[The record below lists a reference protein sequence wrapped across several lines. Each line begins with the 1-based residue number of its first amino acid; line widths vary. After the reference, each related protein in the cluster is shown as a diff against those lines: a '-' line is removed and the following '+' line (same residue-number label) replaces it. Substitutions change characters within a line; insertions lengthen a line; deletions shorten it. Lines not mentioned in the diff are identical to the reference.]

1 MEKKKFFI
9 VRAYE
14 WLDDKLQSPT
24 SERWDRFVDRVK
36 TVLGVLLVFGLPA
49 LFVVALVSGKL
60 SISIKASDLKMV
72 GAGVVMLFVVAVFQY
87 VCRSALLGLVLFF
100 AVCALIN
107 HW

>member
-1 MEKKKFFI
+1 MEKKCFI

-14 WLDDKLQSPT
+14 WLDDKLQEPT

-60 SISIKASDLKMV
+60 SIKASDLKMV
-72 GAGVVMLFVVAVFQY
+72 GAGIVMLFVVAVFQY

-100 AVCALIN
+100 AVCARIN

>member
-24 SERWDRFVDRVK
+24 PEWWDRFVDRVK

-49 LFVVALVSGKL
+49 LFVVALVSGE
-60 SISIKASDLKMV
+60 ISIKASDLKMV
-72 GAGVVMLFVVAVFQY
+72 GAGIVMLFVVAVFQY

>member
-14 WLDDKLQSPT
+14 WLDDWFNKPGKC
-24 SERWDRFVDRVK
+24 VDWAIYSVYS
-36 TVLGVLLVFGLPA
+36 VLGVGF
-49 LFVVALVSGKL
+49 VALVVYGFVTGR
-60 SISIKASDLKMV
+60 ASLPSFDDLWTGAKWCV
-72 GAGVVMLFVVAVFQY
+72 AGVAFLAVVSFFQY

>member
-1 MEKKKFFI
+1 MEKKCFI

-14 WLDDKLQSPT
+14 WLDDKLQEPT
-24 SERWDRFVDRVK
+24 PEWWDRFVDRVK

-60 SISIKASDLKMV
+60 SIKASDLKMV
-72 GAGVVMLFVVAVFQY
+72 GAGIVMLFVVAVFQY

>member
-1 MEKKKFFI
+1 MEKKCFI

-14 WLDDKLQSPT
+14 WLDDKLQEPT

-60 SISIKASDLKMV
+60 SIKASDLKMV
-72 GAGVVMLFVVAVFQY
+72 GAGIVMLFVVAVFQY

>member
-1 MEKKKFFI
+1 MEKKCFI

-14 WLDDKLQSPT
+14 WLDDKLQEPT
-24 SERWDRFVDRVK
+24 PEWWDRFVDRVK

-49 LFVVALVSGKL
+49 LFVVALVSGK
-60 SISIKASDLKMV
+60 ISIKASDLKMV
-72 GAGVVMLFVVAVFQY
+72 GAGIVMLFVVAVFQY

>member
-1 MEKKKFFI
+1 MEKKCFI

-24 SERWDRFVDRVK
+24 PEWWDRFVDRVK

-49 LFVVALVSGKL
+49 LFVVALVSGE
-60 SISIKASDLKMV
+60 ISIKASDLKML
-72 GAGVVMLFVVAVFQY
+72 GAGIALLFVVSVFQY

>member
-1 MEKKKFFI
+1 MEKKCFI

-24 SERWDRFVDRVK
+24 PEWWDRFVDRVK

-49 LFVVALVSGKL
+49 LFVVALVSGE
-60 SISIKASDLKMV
+60 ISIKASDLKML
-72 GAGVVMLFVVAVFQY
+72 GAGIVMLFVVAVFQY

>member
-14 WLDDKLQSPT
+14 WLDDKLQDLPG
-24 SERWDRFVDRVK
+24 EYFEWVVRAY
-36 TVLGVLLVFGLPA
+36 VLLLVGGFLALCVYGIATGRVSLPSSEA
-49 LFVVALVSGKL
+49 LWDGA
-60 SISIKASDLKMV
+60 KMV
-72 GAGVVMLFVVAVFQY
+72 GAGCAFLAVVSFFQY